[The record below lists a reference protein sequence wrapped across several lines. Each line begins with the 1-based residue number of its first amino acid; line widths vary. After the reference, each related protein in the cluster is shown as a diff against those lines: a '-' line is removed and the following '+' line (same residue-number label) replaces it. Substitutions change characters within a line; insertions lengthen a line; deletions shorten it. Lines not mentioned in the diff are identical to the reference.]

1 MTPPLIQ
8 SPRNPR
14 IKAVARLLASRRHRD
29 RDRLT
34 VVEGLRE
41 VRRCLDAG
49 RRPTEAFVCE
59 PLLDPE
65 GLALAE
71 RLRRTGCEPVS
82 VSVEAFAR
90 IAYREESGGI
100 VLVVPYDDT
109 ALDRLDPPDPAFLV
123 VVEGAEKP
131 GNVGAILRTADAAGV
146 HGLVLCG
153 RGTDLHNPNVIRASL
168 GTRFTVPCA
177 EAPADEVIGWLRR
190 RGVQPVVATPEADRV
205 YTPARWPWS
214 RAARPTGSPAP
225 GGRPPACGCASRC
238 SALPTASTWPRPR
251 PWCCTRWC
259 GSGELRGRT
268 RLSGRPLAPRSGR
281 KARLLCHA
289 GLIWTRRKNRRATS
303 EGGSLAPCPS
313 EQGGIA
319 PIRPPGQQDQR
330 DLPAF
335 QCGARHIERHGH
347 DRAFVRL
354 DLLRS

>member
-1 MTPPLIQ
+1 MFIQ

-29 RDRLT
+29 RERLT

-49 RRPTEAFVCE
+49 WRPAEAFVCE
-59 PLLDPE
+59 PLLGPE

-71 RLRRTGCEPVS
+71 RLRRTGCEPAS

-153 RGTDLHNPNVIRASL
+153 LGTDLHNPNVIRASL
-168 GTRFTVPCA
+168 GTRFSVPCA
-177 EAPADEVIGWLRR
+177 EAPTDEVVSWLRR
-190 RGVQPVVATPEADRV
+190 RGVRPVVATPDADRV
-205 YTPARWPWS
+205 YTEVDLTGPVAVVTGSEAHGLSEAWRRDAELRVRIPMFGAADSLNLATATALVLYEVVRQRGACFWPAR
-214 RAARPTGSPAP
+214 
-225 GGRPPACGCASRC
+225 
-238 SALPTASTWPRPR
+238 
-251 PWCCTRWC
+251 
-259 GSGELRGRT
+259 
-268 RLSGRPLAPRSGR
+268 
-281 KARLLCHA
+281 
-289 GLIWTRRKNRRATS
+289 
-303 EGGSLAPCPS
+303 
-313 EQGGIA
+313 
-319 PIRPPGQQDQR
+319 D
-330 DLPAF
+330 
-335 QCGARHIERHGH
+335 
-347 DRAFVRL
+347 
-354 DLLRS
+354 